1 MQPTVSVIVPV
12 YNVEKYLARC
22 VDSITSQTYENLDI
36 ILVDDGS
43 TDNSGR
49 ICDEYAKKDTRIRV
63 IHQKNK
69 GASAARNCGI
79 TAASGNY
86 IGFIDSDDWI
96 DKDMYELLVNTAI
109 EHHADIA
116 RCDTYLNYDDG
127 TEKTNSDYSN
137 VRVLDCVQAIKETV
151 YTDINMSMCNKLFAS
166 YILKAEM
173 FNESLIC
180 TEDWELNYRILKK
193 NDTLISAYINL
204 PKYHYYMRDGS
215 ATHSWSEKAIRD
227 SFELFEKIYEC
238 EKEDVEVFPYACRG
252 YVSHNMPIIKA
263 AILAKKT
270 KSPLFSYM
278 IDKISGKEKD
288 LLKHLE
294 PRQAKIRLIA
304 VCHFL
309 WLYKLYIKATK

>member
-49 ICDEYAKKDTRIRV
+49 ICGEYAKKDTRIRV

-109 EHHADIA
+109 EHHADIV
-116 RCDTYLNYDDG
+116 RCDTYH
-127 TEKTNSDYSN
+127 K
-137 VRVLDCVQAIKETV
+137 
-151 YTDINMSMCNKLFAS
+151 
-166 YILKAEM
+166 
-173 FNESLIC
+173 
-180 TEDWELNYRILKK
+180 
-193 NDTLISAYINL
+193 
-204 PKYHYYMRDGS
+204 
-215 ATHSWSEKAIRD
+215 
-227 SFELFEKIYEC
+227 
-238 EKEDVEVFPYACRG
+238 
-252 YVSHNMPIIKA
+252 
-263 AILAKKT
+263 
-270 KSPLFSYM
+270 
-278 IDKISGKEKD
+278 
-288 LLKHLE
+288 
-294 PRQAKIRLIA
+294 QAKIRLIS

-309 WLYKLYIKATK
+309 WLHKLYIKATK